1 MKNTTQ
7 PNQTETTADPLAPP
21 ALTFLEAVA
30 SADRAA
36 TVTKTP
42 WYVVKADGSYH
53 IGDADDLICY
63 WPTCTPKYSTVTG
76 ALECCPDCGDPV
88 DGACAACLE
97 DSTVLAPMA
106 ESVEG

>member
-1 MKNTTQ
+1 MIITPTNERITTSF
-7 PNQTETTADPLAPP
+7 APP

-63 WPTCTPKYSTVTG
+63 WPTCTPKYSTKTG

-88 DGACAACLE
+88 DGACAACL
-97 DSTVLAPMA
+97 DDHLTSAPVA

>member
-1 MKNTTQ
+1 MTSI
-7 PNQTETTADPLAPP
+7 PP
-21 ALTFLEAVA
+21 PHTFLEAVA

-36 TVTKTP
+36 RVTHTP
-42 WYVVKADGSYH
+42 WYVVKDSGSYH
-53 IGDADDLICY
+53 IGDSDDLICY

>member
-21 ALTFLEAVA
+21 ALTFLGAVA

-36 TVTKTP
+36 RVTHTP
-42 WYVVKADGSYH
+42 WYVVKDSGSYH
-53 IGDADDLICY
+53 IGDSDDLIC
-63 WPTCTPKYSTVTG
+63 TVTG
-76 ALECCPDCGDPV
+76 ALECCPGCGDPV